1 MQYGECQR
9 SRRSAVERV
18 GGRRPPLALHQALRR
33 PRRYACFIMSLL
45 LDILTWLGLAAAGLA
60 VAGLLLVGV
69 LAWLLNLP
77 TDDDEPEHRAGR
89 C

>member
-1 MQYGECQR
+1 
-9 SRRSAVERV
+9 
-18 GGRRPPLALHQALRR
+18 
-33 PRRYACFIMSLL
+33 MSLL
-45 LDILTWLGLAAAGLA
+45 LEILTWLGVAAVVLA

-77 TDDDEPEHRAGR
+77 MDDEQPGQSARR

>member
-1 MQYGECQR
+1 M
-9 SRRSAVERV
+9 
-18 GGRRPPLALHQALRR
+18 H
-33 PRRYACFIMSLL
+33 LL
-45 LDILTWLGLAAAGLA
+45 LDVLTWLGIALAALA

-77 TDDDEPEHRAGR
+77 IDDDGPPTHRAGR

>member
-1 MQYGECQR
+1 M
-9 SRRSAVERV
+9 
-18 GGRRPPLALHQALRR
+18 H
-33 PRRYACFIMSLL
+33 LL
-45 LDILTWLGLAAAGLA
+45 LDILTWLGLVAAGLA

-77 TDDDEPEHRAGR
+77 IDDDEPEHRARR

>member
-1 MQYGECQR
+1 
-9 SRRSAVERV
+9 
-18 GGRRPPLALHQALRR
+18 
-33 PRRYACFIMSLL
+33 MSLL

-77 TDDDEPEHRAGR
+77 ADDDEPEHRARR

>member
-1 MQYGECQR
+1 MD
-9 SRRSAVERV
+9 
-18 GGRRPPLALHQALRR
+18 
-33 PRRYACFIMSLL
+33 LL
-45 LDILTWLGLAAAGLA
+45 LDILTWLGVVAVGLA

-77 TDDDEPEHRAGR
+77 IDDDGPRRGPRR

>member
-1 MQYGECQR
+1 MQ
-9 SRRSAVERV
+9 
-18 GGRRPPLALHQALRR
+18 
-33 PRRYACFIMSLL
+33 LL
-45 LDILTWLGLAAAGLA
+45 LDILTWLGLVAVGLA

-77 TDDDEPEHRAGR
+77 IDDNEPKHRARR

>member
-1 MQYGECQR
+1 MD
-9 SRRSAVERV
+9 
-18 GGRRPPLALHQALRR
+18 
-33 PRRYACFIMSLL
+33 LL
-45 LDILTWLGLAAAGLA
+45 LDILTWLGVVAVGLA

-77 TDDDEPEHRAGR
+77 MDDEQPGQSARR